1 MLYVGIDIAKNKHD
15 FYIMKENKEKLVGP
29 ITIKNNMEGFAL
41 MAQAIREY
49 SDQPETVHIGMES
62 TGHYGYNLIHFLY
75 EQGFTIY
82 VINPKLTSDM
92 HKASTLR
99 KTKTDK
105 VDAQMLANIIYA
117 ERDTLTPYT
126 AKSYHMEQLKSLTRY
141 RSDIVRDNAKLKTSL
156 KRLVNILFPEYDN
169 VFSSVHGE
177 VSYAL
182 LSEFPGKEPLAKA
195 NIIRLSNIISQASRG
210 RYGRDVAEQIRHLA
224 RKSIGMDSSVQSM
237 ELRDTIER
245 IRHLSN
251 KIHQLDQEIERRMS
265 KTNSVVTTIPG
276 IGNVLAAIVI
286 SEVGDINKFSHPDK
300 LVAFAGLSPSTY
312 QSGQFIGTHAKME
325 KRGSRQLRY
334 GIMRA
339 AESVARCDAH
349 FAYQLHKKRCEG
361 KPYRVAVSHVARNL
375 LRLIYRM
382 EITGEVYRRSN
393 V

>member
-15 FYIMKENKEKLVGP
+15 FYVMGEGKQKIIGP
-29 ITIKNNMEGFAL
+29 VTIKNNLEGFTFLLQSILKNTESLA
-41 MAQAIREY
+41 
-49 SDQPETVHIGMES
+49 DVHVGLES

-75 EQGFTIY
+75 KQGFTIHLM
-82 VINPKLTSDM
+82 NPKKTSDM

-105 VDAQMLANIIYA
+105 VDAQMLANIVYA
-117 ERDTLTPYT
+117 ERDTLTSYT
-126 AKSYHMEQLKSLTRY
+126 GQSYHMEQLKSLTRY

-156 KRLVNILFPEYDN
+156 KRLINILFPEYDG

-182 LSEFPGKEPLAKA
+182 LSEFPGKGPLAKA
-195 NIIRLSNIISQASRG
+195 NIIRLSNIINQASHG
-210 RYGRDVAEQIRHLA
+210 RYGRDTAEQIRNLA
-224 RKSIGMDSSVQSM
+224 RKSIGLDSHVQSM
-237 ELRDTIER
+237 ELIDTIER
-245 IRHLSN
+245 IQHLSN
-251 KIHQLDQEIERRMS
+251 KIHELDQEIAHRMS
-265 KTNSVVTTIPG
+265 KLNSPITTIPG
-276 IGNVLAAIVI
+276 IGNVLAAIII
-286 SEVGDINKFSHPDK
+286 SEIADMNRFSHPDK

-312 QSGQFIGTHAKME
+312 QSGQYVGARAKME

-334 GIMRA
+334 GVMRA

-349 FAYQLHKKRCEG
+349 FARQLHKKRCEG

-382 EITGEVYRRSN
+382 ELTGEEYHQPN
-393 V
+393 I